1 MVQQGGSMKELI
13 GKKIKG
19 FKFDNANDLPY
30 INKLMNNYIGKVGV
44 ITEVFDECVTVI
56 FDGIKWFYPLPE
68 ALNHIV
74 EEHPKRG
81 NEVLVWDRYES
92 TAVKR
97 IFLAYIEGAE
107 YPIQVV
113 LNGYEENFKNGETFA
128 TSKYRN
134 YKTIPQKT
142 KAAELIQIFGKELA
156 LIAVDEILKVAFFA
170 SDEIYNHYLE
180 VKQEIENYE

>member
-1 MVQQGGSMKELI
+1 MENKEINMKELI

-19 FKFDNANDLPY
+19 FKFADTKSTEIMD
-30 INKLMNNYIGKVGV
+30 ICIGKIGL
-44 ITEVFDECVTVI
+44 ITNVRSHSVQVEFGFWTVS
-56 FDGIKWFYPLPE
+56 YPLPE
-68 ALNHIV
+68 ALSYIL
-74 EEHPKRG
+74 PQRG
-81 NEVLVWDRYES
+81 DEVLVWDKYES

-142 KAAELIQIFGKELA
+142 KLTLQQIADKFG
-156 LIAVDEILKVAFFA
+156 IDVND
-170 SDEIYNHYLE
+170 LE
-180 VKQEIENYE
+180 VER

>member
-1 MVQQGGSMKELI
+1 MKELI

-19 FKFDNANDLPY
+19 FKFSGTDCLRYNSGKMD
-30 INKLMNNYIGKVGV
+30 NYIGKIGV
-44 ITEVFDECVTVI
+44 ITKVHDKDVKVDFENNNY
-56 FDGIKWFYPLPE
+56 WHYPLPE

-74 EEHPKRG
+74 EEHPQRG
-81 NEVLVWDRYES
+81 DEVLVWDRYES

-107 YPIQVV
+107 YPIHVV

-142 KAAELIQIFGKELA
+142 KLTLQQIADKFG
-156 LIAVDEILKVAFFA
+156 IDVND
-170 SDEIYNHYLE
+170 LE
-180 VKQEIENYE
+180 VEI

>member
-19 FKFDNANDLPY
+19 FKFESTPVMDY
-30 INKLMNNYIGKVGV
+30 IKLMDNQIDEVGV
-44 ITEVFDECVTVI
+44 ITEIYKDNYVKVHFVNDY
-56 FDGIKWFYPLPE
+56 WLYPIYE

-74 EEHPKRG
+74 EEHPQRG
-81 NEVLVWDRYES
+81 DEVLVWDRYES
-92 TAVKR
+92 NAVKR

>member
-1 MVQQGGSMKELI
+1 MVQQGGNMKELI

-19 FKFDNANDLPY
+19 FKFESQTF
-30 INKLMNNYIGKVGV
+30 NKKMNKYIGKIGTIIEKFNGSVDVQFANGMV
-44 ITEVFDECVTVI
+44 
-56 FDGIKWFYPLPE
+56 WSYPLPE
-68 ALNHIV
+68 ALNYIV
-74 EEHPKRG
+74 EEHPQRG
-81 NEVLVWDRYES
+81 DEVLVWDRYES
-92 TAVKR
+92 NAVKR